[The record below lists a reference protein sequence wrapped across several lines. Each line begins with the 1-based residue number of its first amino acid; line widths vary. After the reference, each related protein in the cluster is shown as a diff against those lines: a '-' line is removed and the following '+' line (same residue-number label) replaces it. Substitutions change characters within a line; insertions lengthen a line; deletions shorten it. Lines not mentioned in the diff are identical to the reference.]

1 MNHYSTL
8 GVTLNS
14 TDLEIKSAYRKL
26 AIKYHPDKNDG
37 NKEFEEKFKKIA
49 EAYSILSD
57 PEKRK
62 KYDLLINK
70 SSEPVNRNP
79 HFGKNR
85 DFKTYTDFER
95 EESNKRA
102 RNSQFKTHQM
112 PPDTKYLNININ
124 TSIIFSEALCG
135 KKLILKYERNKIKY
149 EAVLNN
155 KIKYESVK
163 EEKEVAIDINLQTTY
178 FPIKKEGSKFFI
190 KARISKLGN
199 EDVYEFRNIFNEF
212 EQSPLFGD
220 ILISIELIIP
230 ENITIDPDGNIIQ
243 RVRVP
248 LYKILSNEKT
258 RIETIYGKKY
268 DININDPDI
277 LNDLKSILPIN
288 GLCKENNQSAEY
300 IILFDILTP
309 DIKSLNKSDRDML
322 ISILIRI

>member
-14 TDLEIKSAYRKL
+14 TDLEIKAAYRKL
-26 AIKYHPDKNDG
+26 AIKYHPDKNNG

-49 EAYSILSD
+49 EAYSILGD

-62 KYDLLINK
+62 KYDSLFIK
-70 SSEPVNRNP
+70 KEEPIKNP

-85 DFKTYTDFER
+85 DFKTYNDFER
-95 EESNKRA
+95 EQSNKRA
-102 RNSQFKTHQM
+102 RDSQFKTHQM
-112 PPDTKYLNININ
+112 PPDTQYLNINID
-124 TSIIFSEALCG
+124 TSIVFSEALDG
-135 KKLILKYERNKIKY
+135 KKLILKYKRNKIKY

-199 EDVYEFRNIFNEF
+199 EDVHEFRNIFNEF

-220 ILISIELIIP
+220 VLISIELIIS
-230 ENITIDPDGNIIQ
+230 ENITIDTDRNIIQ

-258 RIETIYGKKY
+258 RIETVYGKKY

-288 GLCKENNQSAEY
+288 GLIKENNKSAEY
-300 IILFDILTP
+300 IIMFDILTP
-309 DIKSLNKSDRDML
+309 DIKSLNKSDRELL
-322 ISILIRI
+322 ISMLSRI